1 MTDSAD
7 WGPRGVVQADAG
19 YVPVRPRLSM
29 SDFLVQLWRSKWTM
43 ILAALPVL
51 AVGLLLALQMPT
63 QFESRSSLYVTAGD
77 EVRTAGAS
85 GLGIQEQVQG
95 EAQILRTRLV
105 AERTLSRF
113 PFSRIFPDLMKAQER
128 ANRQA
133 PSSQRDAIERVY
145 FQQGVDAFR
154 RSFSVEAAP
163 GSNVIQLAVRHDDP
177 GTAAELL
184 NAAMA
189 VYLQRRAELF
199 GNRPVSEAGAERKRI
214 EGDLLAAQDA
224 IRAFLSTHSIRDFAS
239 ERSTAQGLHA
249 VISGE
254 LSASQARQ
262 KAVAAELARTR
273 RQLGD
278 TSAQQ
283 DLYIED
289 TGALR
294 LRELESQRS
303 EALATYTPESRRVQA
318 IERQIADLRAAIEA
332 GEGPAETVRRGPN
345 PTYQSLEASRFAL
358 EAERDALAQQ
368 IAELTRQFEAVEEKL
383 NRFTGLEPEWTALLR
398 DRDLAEAS
406 LRALGTH
413 GQQQGGS
420 QDLPAPSAD
429 SIKITE
435 PATLPLRGQSLKLP
449 FAMLA
454 TFLAALA
461 ALIAGTL
468 RVRSMRGFPTAG
480 ALQRTTHMPVLATVG
495 RA

>member
-7 WGPRGVVQADAG
+7 WRPRGVVQADAG

-29 SDFLVQLWRSKWTM
+29 SDFLLQLWRSKWTM
-43 ILAALPVL
+43 LLAALPVL
-51 AVGLLLALQMPT
+51 SIGLFFAFQMPT
-63 QFESRSSLYVTAGD
+63 QFASRSSLYVTAGE
-77 EVRTAGAS
+77 EVRTGGIS

-113 PFSRIFPDLMKAQER
+113 PFSRIFPELTEAQER
-128 ANRQA
+128 AKRKA
-133 PSSQRDAIERVY
+133 PSGQRDAIEAVF

-163 GSNVIQLAVRHDDP
+163 GSNVIRLAIRHDDP

-199 GNRPVSEAGAERKRI
+199 GNRPVGEAGAERKRI
-214 EGDLLAAQDA
+214 EGDLLIAEDA
-224 IRAFLSTHSIRDFAS
+224 IRAFLSTHAIRDFAS
-239 ERSTAQGLHA
+239 EQSTAQRLHA
-249 VISGE
+249 VIASE
-254 LSASQARQ
+254 LSAAQARQ

-273 RQLGD
+273 RQLDG
-278 TSAQQ
+278 TSAQH
-283 DLYIED
+283 DLYVED

-294 LRELESQRS
+294 LRALENERA

-318 IERQIADLRAAIEA
+318 IERQIADLRAAMA
-332 GEGPAETVRRGPN
+332 VGEGPTDTVRRGPN
-345 PTYQSLEASRFAL
+345 PTYQTLEASRYAL

-368 IAELTRQFEAVEEKL
+368 IAELTRQFQAVEHKL
-383 NRFTGLEPEWTALLR
+383 NRFTGLEPEWAALQR
-398 DRDLAEAS
+398 DRDLIDS
-406 LRALGTH
+406 RLRTLAA
-413 GQQQGGS
+413 QEPQQGDATG
-420 QDLPAPSAD
+420 LPEPTAD

-435 PATLPLRGQSLKLP
+435 PATLPLRGHSLRLP

-454 TFLAALA
+454 AFLAALA
-461 ALIAGTL
+461 ALMAGTL
-468 RVRSMRGFPTAG
+468 RARSMRGFPTPG
-480 ALQRTTHMPVLATVG
+480 ALQRTTQMPVLATVG